1 MRGYPVKPNR
11 ITRRQFARDAAAA
24 AVGIG
29 IGLNAQAADRKSADQ
44 KPAAEK
50 AGSLKI
56 TVLGD
61 SSCIPD
67 VGREVACYLINGKH
81 LMDTGWC
88 AALRMRQHGFDPLK
102 LESILIT
109 HLHQDH
115 YIGVP
120 QLLFFAGLRN
130 RQGPPLK
137 IVGPSENLKLVVDAA
152 LAFLQTSRFPE
163 IIPKYELVPLK
174 AGDKVELSDV
184 RVETFAAKHTSGKNR
199 VEQAFVYKITD
210 KRSGAWAVFSG
221 DTSYHPPIAEFAKGT
236 PLLIHDAAHTSAK
249 DAADIAKRAGAGR
262 LILTHYLQPSAA
274 RLLDHAR
281 AVFAN
286 TGLAK
291 EGETLEV
298 PPTR

>member
-1 MRGYPVKPNR
+1 MKPNR
-11 ITRRQFARDAAAA
+11 MTRRQFARDAAAA
-24 AVGIG
+24 TLGIG
-29 IGLNAQAADRKSADQ
+29 IGLNAQAAEHKAADQ
-44 KPAAEK
+44 NPA
-50 AGSLKI
+50 GLKI

-67 VGREVACYLINGKH
+67 VGRETACYLINGKH

-102 LESILIT
+102 LESILLT

-115 YIGVP
+115 YIGLP
-120 QLLFFAGLRN
+120 QLLFFAGLRK
-130 RQGPPLK
+130 RKGPPLK
-137 IVGPSENLKLVVDAA
+137 IVGPNENLKLVVDAA
-152 LAFLQTSRFPE
+152 LAFLQTPRFPE
-163 IIPKYELVPLK
+163 IIPHYELVPLK

-184 RVETFAAKHTSGKNR
+184 RVETFAANHVSGAR
-199 VEQAFVYKITD
+199 RLEQAFVYKIAD
-210 KRSGAWAVFSG
+210 KASGAWAVFSG

-262 LILTHYLQPSAA
+262 LILTHYSHPAST
-274 RLLDHAR
+274 RLLDQAR

-286 TGLAK
+286 TELAK
-291 EGETLEV
+291 EGATLVV
-298 PPTR
+298 PASR